1 MELKVIAH
9 IRTDF
14 PEKFGIPRQSG
25 MVKGVKGRIVFLPEY
40 RNPDA
45 IRGIEGFSHLWL
57 IWGFSEVH
65 QEEGKWCA
73 TVAPP
78 RLGGRVR
85 MGVFA
90 TRSPYRPNPIGLSSV
105 KLERVEYDKKLG
117 YTIWV
122 SGIDMLDGTPIYDI
136 KPYLP
141 YADVHADSVGGF
153 GDEVKGHRLSVEI
166 SQEIMERIEEGER
179 QNLLEILEGDP
190 RTAFIHDEE
199 RVWGVS
205 YGKYNIRFTVKGD
218 TLTVTDVEYL

>member
-1 MELKVIAH
+1 MELKQIAH

-45 IRGIEGFSHLWL
+45 IRGIEGFSHLWI

-65 QEEGKWCA
+65 QEPGKWCA

-105 KLERVEYDKKLG
+105 RLEKVEFDKNLG
-117 YTIWV
+117 YTLVV
-122 SGIDMLDGTPIYDI
+122 SGVDMLDGTPIYDI

-141 YADVHADSVGGF
+141 YADAHADSVGGF
-153 GDEVKGHRLSVEI
+153 GDEVKGHRLTVNI
-166 SQEIMERIEEGER
+166 SSELLEMIEEAER
-179 QNLLEILEGDP
+179 QNILEILEGDP
-190 RTAFIHDEE
+190 RTAFIHDDE
-199 RVWGVS
+199 REWGVS
-205 YGKYNIRFTVKGD
+205 YGKYNIKFTVKE
-218 TLTVTDVEYL
+218 TELSVTQVEYL

>member
-1 MELKVIAH
+1 
-9 IRTDF
+9 
-14 PEKFGIPRQSG
+14 
-25 MVKGVKGRIVFLPEY
+25 
-40 RNPDA
+40 
-45 IRGIEGFSHLWL
+45 
-57 IWGFSEVH
+57 
-65 QEEGKWCA
+65 
-73 TVAPP
+73 
-78 RLGGRVR
+78 

-166 SQEIMERIEEGER
+166 SQELMERIEEGER

-190 RTAFIHDEE
+190 RTAFIHDEK

-205 YGKYNIRFTVKGD
+205 YGKYNVRFTVKGD